1 MASVLEHAPLIR
13 PMREADVGAV
23 IAIERRG
30 YPFPWTE
37 GIFRDCLRVGYPSW
51 VYTIDEVVR
60 GYAVMSCAAGEA
72 HVLNVCVAPE
82 WQSRGVGERLMQHM
96 IRQSARLGAE
106 QLLLEVRPS
115 NPAAIRLYQRLG
127 FRQVGRRKDYY
138 PDAGGREDAL
148 VMARLL

>member
-1 MASVLEHAPLIR
+1 MASVLEYAPLIR
-13 PMREADVGAV
+13 AMREPDLEAV
-23 IAIERRG
+23 MSIERRG

-37 GIFRDCLRVGYPSW
+37 GIFRDCLRVGYSCW
-51 VYTIDEVVR
+51 VYTLDEVVR
-60 GYAVMSCAAGEA
+60 GYGVMSCAAGEA

-82 WQSRGVGERLMQHM
+82 FQSRGIGERLMLHL
-96 IRQSARLGAE
+96 IRQAGRLGAD

-115 NPAAIRLYQRLG
+115 NPPAIRLYQRLG

-138 PDAGGREDAL
+138 PDAQGREDAL